1 MVIDLEIINESELI
15 ENPSKIQIFKNH
27 DLNMHHGFKITKI
40 SDLNQFFNKYLF
52 KILII
57 IK

>member
-1 MVIDLEIINESELI
+1 MVIDLEIINEFELI

-40 SDLNQFFNKYLF
+40 SDLNQFFNKYF
-52 KILII
+52 F
-57 IK
+57 